1 MLTKNEL
8 FAQLRTMG
16 APQDGVVLMHSAF
29 RTVGEVQGG
38 AEGFLD
44 ALIEYFTANGGLFCV
59 PTHTWHHL
67 GTDAITL
74 DLLHPESNLGVIP
87 TLAAKRADGVRSEN
101 PCHSMVVFGERE
113 RALSF
118 VRDDAFVKTPTSP
131 ESCYGKLYRENG
143 HVLLVGVSQAKNTFL
158 HTVDEMLGVPDRMDD
173 TPIQTTV
180 RREGGE
186 ILTRELTLFK
196 CSTTEDISERFP
208 KYEVAFR
215 YHGAITD
222 GRVGRAPAQLCSA
235 VKMKE
240 VVELIL
246 SRAGGKDPLGDE
258 VPIPPKWFCTEGV

>member
-8 FAQLRTMG
+8 FAQLRAMG
-16 APQDGVVLMHSAF
+16 APQGGVVLMHSSL

-44 ALIEYFTANGGLFCV
+44 ALIEYFTAQRGLFCV

-74 DLLHPESNLGVIP
+74 DLLHPESNLGAIP

-131 ESCYGKLYRENG
+131 DSCYGKLYREGG

-158 HTVDEMLGVPDRMDD
+158 HTVDEMLNVPDRMDD

-180 RREGGE
+180 RRESGE

-208 KYEVAFR
+208 KYELAFR

-246 SRAGGKDPLGDE
+246 SRAGEKDPLGDE
-258 VPIPPKWFCTEGV
+258 VPIPPKWFCD